1 MIRTAQNLPT
11 YLADMQREVEGYAK
25 EFGLDFFDTIFEVL
39 DYQRMNEVA
48 AYGGF
53 PTRYPHWR
61 FGMEFEGLAKGY
73 EYGLS
78 KIYEM
83 VINNDP
89 CYAYLLE
96 GNSSVDQ
103 KMVMAHV
110 YGHCDFFKNNY
121 YFSKTNRR
129 MIDGMANH
137 SARVRKHIER
147 QGLEKVELFI
157 DYCLTLDN
165 LIDPYSP
172 YIMRRAKTSKDD
184 KREDTGGIPKLRAKS
199 YMDKFINPPDFV
211 DSQKKKIQAEK
222 DKEKRFPENPE
233 RDVLLFL
240 IEHGPVEDWERDVL
254 EVPRAERAWR
264 GILCP
269 SRKLTRQHRR
279 IAEPAIFRQPLG
291 QKERPDAHTD
301 DRETSRLP
309 IECHRISCY
318 RVP

>member
-1 MIRTAQNLPT
+1 MMPRATSLPA
-11 YLADMQREVEGYAK
+11 YLADMQREIEGYAK
-25 EFGLDFFDTIFEVL
+25 EFGLDYFDTIFEVL

-96 GNSSVDQ
+96 GNSLVDQ

-110 YGHCDFFKNNY
+110 FAHNDFFKNNY

-137 SARVRKHIER
+137 AARIRKHIER
-147 QGLEKVELFI
+147 QGLDKVETFI
-157 DYCLTLDN
+157 DVCLTLDN
-165 LIDPYSP
+165 LIDPHSP
-172 YIMRRAKTSKDD
+172 YIVRRISDRREK
-184 KREDTGGIPKLRAKS
+184 KREDDTDEVPKLRAKS
-199 YMDKFINPPDFV
+199 
-211 DSQKKKIQAEK
+211 
-222 DKEKRFPENPE
+222 
-233 RDVLLFL
+233 
-240 IEHGPVEDWERDVL
+240 
-254 EVPRAERAWR
+254 
-264 GILCP
+264 
-269 SRKLTRQHRR
+269 
-279 IAEPAIFRQPLG
+279 
-291 QKERPDAHTD
+291 
-301 DRETSRLP
+301 
-309 IECHRISCY
+309 
-318 RVP
+318 